1 MNAREQYIAYFQ
13 KVHSTT
19 NKEVFKVYNHLT
31 AELLND
37 LLKEVMGTIDKD
49 LDKYCER
56 VIYDEFQL

>member
-1 MNAREQYIAYFQ
+1 MAREQYINYF
-13 KVHSTT
+13 KMAHSTV

-31 AELLND
+31 VDLLDD
-37 LLKEVMGTIDKD
+37 LLKEVMRTIDKD